1 LDISPT
7 KFYVGFKLSKK
18 VVTDIELQKKQ
29 LRVRI
34 NLKKG
39 LLDDPKNLF
48 EDVSEKGHWGLGDYE
63 AKITIDSDLDYL
75 MSLIKQSYNYHN
87 NS

>member
-1 LDISPT
+1 
-7 KFYVGFKLSKK
+7 